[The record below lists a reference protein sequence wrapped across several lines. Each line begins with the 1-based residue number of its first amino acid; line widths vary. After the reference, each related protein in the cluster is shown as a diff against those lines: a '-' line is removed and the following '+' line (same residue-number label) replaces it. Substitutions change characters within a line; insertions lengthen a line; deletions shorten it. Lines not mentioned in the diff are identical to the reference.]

1 MSPRLHHVNVVVPA
15 GETDD
20 AVAFY
25 VGVLGLERV
34 PKPDGT
40 QSSGAWLAV
49 DGRTQVHVS
58 ERDGERHPDA
68 HFALVVDDYDGVLAA
83 VAAAGAPF
91 TEQEDVFGGRRG
103 FTRDPAGNRVEILER
118 AGSLA

>member
-1 MSPRLHHVNVVVPA
+1 MSPRLHHVNVVVPPGA
-15 GETDD
+15 TDEV
-20 AVAFY
+20 VAFY
-25 VGVLGLERV
+25 AGVLGLQRV

-40 QSSGAWLAV
+40 RSSGAWLQV
-49 DGRTQVHVS
+49 DLGTQVHVS

-68 HFALVVDDYDGVLAA
+68 HFALVVDDYDGVVAA

-103 FTRDPAGNRVEILER
+103 FTRDPAGNRIELLEA
-118 AGSLA
+118 AGELA